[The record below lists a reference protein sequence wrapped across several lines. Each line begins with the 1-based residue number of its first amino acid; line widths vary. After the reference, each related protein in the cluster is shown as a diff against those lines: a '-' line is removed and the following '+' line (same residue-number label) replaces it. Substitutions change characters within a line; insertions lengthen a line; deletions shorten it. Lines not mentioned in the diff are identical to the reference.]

1 MRGGQFTFVWWWKR
15 RARKGEDETG
25 PSEAERTC
33 CRSGQVGRGED
44 RGGAVNVR
52 RPARHGRLDTLAI
65 LLPSARVLPGAVYII
80 V

>member
-1 MRGGQFTFVWWWKR
+1 MRGGQFTFVWWWKF

-33 CRSGQVGRGED
+33 CRSGQVGRG
-44 RGGAVNVR
+44 GAVNVR

-65 LLPSARVLPGAVYII
+65 LLPSVRVLPGAVYMI